1 MDRLTSME
9 VFHWVVELG
18 SFSRAADRLELSKAT
33 VTAHVAGIENRLGV
47 RLLNRTTRK
56 LSLTEDGAAYLE
68 HVRRVLA
75 DVEETEGAL
84 SRARTVPRGRL
95 RIDMPVTLGRQF
107 IVPALPRFAAQ
118 YPELEVVATLDD
130 RRIDL
135 VEEGVDAAV
144 RVGTLE
150 DSSIIA
156 RKIYD
161 TGYVVCASPDYLELH
176 GMPETPDDLRS
187 HRCLGFFAASA
198 RRVGEW
204 PFERD
209 GEAIPFTPRGTLTVG
224 NAEALVDAALAG
236 AGIVCV
242 LEMIVSRPL
251 ASGALR
257 PILVDWQS
265 PRRVPISVVYPQNRH
280 LSPKVRVFVD
290 FVAGLFPRSRP
301 AGAAALRA

>member
-18 SFSRAADRLELSKAT
+18 SFSRAADRLEMSKAT
-33 VTAHVAGIENRLGV
+33 VTAHIAGIENRLGV

-56 LSLTEDGAAYLE
+56 LSLTEDGSAYLE

-75 DVEETEGAL
+75 DVQETEGIL
-84 SRARTVPRGRL
+84 SNARAVPRGRL
-95 RIDMPVTLGRQF
+95 RVDMPVTLGRQH

-135 VEEGVDAAV
+135 VEEGVDVAIRMGA
-144 RVGTLE
+144 LE
-150 DSSIIA
+150 DSSFIA
-156 RKIYD
+156 KRVYA
-161 TGYVVCASPDYLELH
+161 TGYVVCASPDYLALH
-176 GMPETPDDLRS
+176 GTPATPEDLAA
-187 HRCLGFFAASA
+187 HRCLGFYSAAT
-198 RRVGEW
+198 RRTFEW
-204 PFERD
+204 PFERN
-209 GEAIPFTPRGTLTVG
+209 GERFTVVPRGILSVS

-236 AGIVCV
+236 AGIVCL

-251 ASGALR
+251 ASGE
-257 PILVDWQS
+257 LVPVLGDWQTTAM
-265 PRRVPISVVYPQNRH
+265 VPMSVIYPQNRH

-290 FVAGLFPRSRP
+290 FVAGLFPRQ
-301 AGAAALRA
+301 RAD

>member
-1 MDRLTSME
+1 ME

-18 SFSRAADRLELSKAT
+18 SFSRTADRLELSKAT
-33 VTAHVAGIENRLGV
+33 VTAHIAAIENRLGV

-56 LSLTEDGAAYLE
+56 LSLTEDGSAYLE

-75 DVEETEGAL
+75 DVRETEDIL

-95 RIDMPVTLGRQF
+95 RVDMPVTLGRQH

-135 VEEGVDAAV
+135 VEEGVDVAI
-144 RVGTLE
+144 RMGELE
-150 DSSIIA
+150 DSSFIA
-156 RKIYD
+156 KRVYA
-161 TGYVVCASPDYLELH
+161 TGYVVCASPDYLAIH
-176 GMPETPDDLRS
+176 GPPATPDELAA
-187 HRCLGFFAASA
+187 HQCLGFYSA
-198 RRVGEW
+198 DTRRVLEW

-209 GEAIPFTPRGTLTVG
+209 GERFTVMPRGILSVS

-236 AGIVCV
+236 AGIVCL
-242 LEMIVSRPL
+242 LEMILSRHL
-251 ASGALR
+251 ASGALV
-257 PILVDWQS
+257 PVLADWQTS
-265 PRRVPISVVYPQNRH
+265 AKLPMSVIYPQNRH

-290 FVAGLFPRSRP
+290 FVAGLFPRQRTD
-301 AGAAALRA
+301 